1 MKSRRDDGSQQSETM
16 TQKRSD
22 AIDGHI
28 DQIINARWLAMGLSQ
43 TDLAEVLGLAFRKN
57 DDAAPNG
64 AGTGRVAQIAQALD
78 VPVNVLYRQ
87 PGAGTREG
95 LELSSPAPSNAL
107 QSLLALRLLRAFH
120 ALTDQATKEVVV
132 QLAEQ
137 IVKRQIDRR

>member
-1 MKSRRDDGSQQSETM
+1 M
-16 TQKRSD
+16 THKPGN
-22 AIDGHI
+22 AIDSHI
-28 DQIINARWLAMGLSQ
+28 DQVINARWLAIGLSQ
-43 TDLAEVLGLAFRKN
+43 TDLAEVLGLALQQE
-57 DDAAPNG
+57 DDSGANG
-64 AGTGRVAQIAQALD
+64 NGDGRVAQIAQALD

-137 IVKRQIDRR
+137 MVKRQLNRR

>member
-1 MKSRRDDGSQQSETM
+1 M
-16 TQKRSD
+16 THKPGN

-28 DQIINARWLAMGLSQ
+28 DQVINARWLAIGLSQ
-43 TDLAEVLGLAFRKN
+43 TDLAEVLGLALQQE
-57 DDAAPNG
+57 DDSGANG
-64 AGTGRVAQIAQALD
+64 NGPGRAVQIARALD

-87 PGAGTREG
+87 PGAAPQEG

-137 IVKRQIDRR
+137 MVKSQINRR